1 MFGFIGP
8 LFENTN
14 IHTPSKFKQY
24 RNRNTHTYMCHSRV
38 TVDLATSSSVQH
50 RHAFLGSVVDQRHTV
65 AWLTAG
71 MSRVVHSPEQ
81 RRPSYLY
88 PGLTLSVIYSCQRTL
103 DGRTKEGVV
112 GIIHPRPAALEAGD
126 GRFGL
131 NKNNRRRVIS
141 LTR

>member
-1 MFGFIGP
+1 
-8 LFENTN
+8 
-14 IHTPSKFKQY
+14 
-24 RNRNTHTYMCHSRV
+24 MCHSRV
-38 TVDLATSSSVQH
+38 TVDLATSPSVQ
-50 RHAFLGSVVDQRHTV
+50 RPVDQRHTV

-71 MSRVVHSPEQ
+71 MSRVVHSPEL

-112 GIIHPRPAALEAGD
+112 GFIQPRPAALEAGD
-126 GRFGL
+126 GRFGV

-141 LTR
+141 LTQ